1 MTAVVQITFRDI
13 DPSPALETN
22 IRERI
27 ARLERVFD
35 RMTSCRVLVEAPHR
49 QHTQGK
55 LFHVRIDVTMPG
67 CEIVVGRDPAE
78 RHAHENA
85 HVAVRDAFD
94 ALRRRLDEH
103 ARRQR
108 GAVKAHAL
116 EP

>member
-1 MTAVVQITFRDI
+1 MPALVQITFRDI
-13 DPSPALETN
+13 DPSPALEAK
-22 IRERI
+22 IRERV

-35 RMTSCRVLVEAPHR
+35 RLTSCRVIVEAPHR

-55 LFHVRIDVTMPG
+55 LFHIRIDVTLPG
-67 CEIVVGRDPAE
+67 HEIVVGRDPAE
-78 RHAHENA
+78 HHAHEDA
-85 HVAVRDAFD
+85 RVAVRDAFD

-116 EP
+116 EL